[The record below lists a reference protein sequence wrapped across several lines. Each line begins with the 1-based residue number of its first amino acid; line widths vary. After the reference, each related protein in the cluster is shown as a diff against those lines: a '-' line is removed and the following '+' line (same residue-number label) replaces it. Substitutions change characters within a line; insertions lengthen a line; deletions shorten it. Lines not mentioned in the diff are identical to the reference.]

1 MCPGSC
7 TTGGAMRAAWRRGST
22 PSPTPSRRQ
31 RGRWRSTLGSMAMST
46 LRSRAPGPSRP
57 SSASVTI
64 LSVRRRFPSSSPT
77 KTMGQICAGASPPSW
92 RNPPMTTMRSSSWRT
107 TAKPVKSGNTT
118 ASCWGMAA
126 MFRQSRGI
134 PARNPIRRHTQ
145 KKRG

>member
-1 MCPGSC
+1 
-7 TTGGAMRAAWRRGST
+7 MRAAWRRGST
-22 PSPTPSRRQ
+22 PSPTPSRRP
-31 RGRWRSTLGSMAMST
+31 RGRWRSTLGSMAMSI
-46 LRSRAPGPSRP
+46 LKSRAPEPSRP
-57 SSASVTI
+57 SSASVTR
-64 LSVRRRFPSSSPT
+64 LSAHRRFPSSSPT
-77 KTMGQICAGASPPSW
+77 KTMGQTCAGASPPSW